1 MRHAITTT
9 LAAVVFILA
18 TCYVFIPELR
28 AGLVDAALW
37 PLAWA
42 HFAVQFWRLYASGL
56 LTLTPS
62 QIFRSQRSKRQGFTA
77 LTGAASIM
85 AVVALIVSDL
95 RQL

>member
-42 HFAVQFWRLYASGL
+42 HFAVQFWRLYASGM

-62 QIFRSQRSKRQGFTA
+62 QILHSDKRPRFTLLA
-77 LTGAASIM
+77 HAASIM